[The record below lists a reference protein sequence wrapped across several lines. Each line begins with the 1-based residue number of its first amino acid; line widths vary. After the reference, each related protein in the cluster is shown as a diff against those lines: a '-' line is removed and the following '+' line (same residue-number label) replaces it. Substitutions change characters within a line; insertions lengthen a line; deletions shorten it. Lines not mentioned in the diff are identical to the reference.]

1 MNTLLL
7 QGNCFDMLD
16 KLEDESIGS
25 VVSDPPYLI
34 NFMNKGWD
42 KEDNIAGSPELY
54 KKLLTKMK
62 PGAYV
67 ALFGHSRTHH
77 HIMNALE
84 GAGFELRDTLTWL
97 YGQGFPKSH
106 NIGKAVAATKLTG
119 KSNPKALRE
128 ARMGEDYEP
137 TGQVDYEKGRM
148 FSTDIESD
156 DYQSPVD
163 SDWEGYGTALK
174 PAVEFI
180 VLAQKPRDGTF
191 ANNVLTHGV
200 GGLNI
205 DGCRIYYDEDFSKV
219 KGRVIKKLT
228 NGRSDEDSLNGAE
241 QQEALKK
248 LKTLGRFPANLILD
262 EEAGKILDEQA
273 PNTGGGHKA
282 KTKVVGYGKFG
293 GGSST
298 YKGAGERYDGMGGAS
313 RFFYCPKVHKK
324 ERELGCEALEE
335 KTRHRVNAG
344 GLEQDP
350 KFAPVQNKNDHPTL
364 KPVNL
369 MRWLVRLTTPPKETC
384 LDLFMGAGSTGGAC
398 ALEGRDF
405 IGIEMNEKYF
415 EIATARIEAWK
426 KVAKDEV

>member
-62 PGAYV
+62 SGAYV

-84 GAGFELRDTLTWL
+84 KAGFELRDTLTWL

-106 NIGKAVAATKLTG
+106 NIGKAVA
-119 KSNPKALRE
+119 
-128 ARMGEDYEP
+128 
-137 TGQVDYEKGRM
+137 
-148 FSTDIESD
+148 
-156 DYQSPVD
+156 D

-298 YKGAGERYDGMGGAS
+298 YSGAGERYDGMGGAS

-344 GLEQDP
+344 GLEHDP

-398 ALEGRDF
+398 ALEDRDF